1 MTEPNRPSA
10 AQMIEPLPPGAEKR
24 RGSRLMIEVPIT
36 VMGMDP
42 LGEPFRETTTTTSI
56 SCYGCKYRTKRY
68 TAKDSTVTLEIRR
81 PTGRYSLR
89 IVHARV
95 VWVQRP
101 RHHRESFQ
109 IGLELEIPGNIWGI
123 DSPPE
128 DWFAVPGEETPEPL
142 EPAAPPVLH
151 EPLPT
156 IAATTQIAP
165 EPPSEIEGPIKSL
178 VADPMEA
185 STRDLKDNWE
195 TLHLPVAEHMTPAE
209 ESEFAR
215 KASQM
220 VAETREAVSQT
231 VKEVTEKALAEE
243 LRVFQHNFSG
253 RVESSMV
260 EVLKTFADL
269 SAEIVRDTREIC
281 RAATKELEAELQ
293 RFAREARADDAKS
306 REANL
311 CGPRRESEAP
321 REIEIPPQPPEA
333 EIAHAPAEAQ
343 AESQPQ
349 PRATNEK
356 ARPKGRRS
364 SRRRS
369 PAEPLAELAPSK
381 EPASKS
387 RKRAP
392 KAES

>member
-1 MTEPNRPSA
+1 LSDPNRPST

-42 LGEPFRETTTTTSI
+42 LGEPFRETTATTSI

-142 EPAAPPVLH
+142 EQAAPPVLQ

-156 IAATTQIAP
+156 IAAATPP
-165 EPPSEIEGPIKSL
+165 EPSPKSEPATKPW
-178 VADPMEA
+178 VADPIETPA
-185 STRDLKDNWE
+185 CDLRDNWE
-195 TLHLPVAEHMTPAE
+195 TLHLPVTPEMAPAE
-209 ESEFAR
+209 KIEFAR
-215 KASQM
+215 GASQI
-220 VAETREAVSQT
+220 VAETREAVTQT
-231 VKEVTEKALAEE
+231 VKEVAEKALAEE
-243 LRVFQHNFSG
+243 LRVFQQNFSG

-281 RAATKELEAELQ
+281 RATTKELQAELQ
-293 RFAREARADDAKS
+293 RLAREAHVADLKS

-311 CGPRRESEAP
+311 YGPP
-321 REIEIPPQPPEA
+321 RETEAFRGIEIPTQLMGA
-333 EIAHAPAEAQ
+333 ETPSAPAQ

-356 ARPKGRRS
+356 ARPKGRRT
-364 SRRRS
+364 SRRTAA
-369 PAEPLAELAPSK
+369 AEPLAELAPRK
-381 EPASKS
+381 EPAAKS